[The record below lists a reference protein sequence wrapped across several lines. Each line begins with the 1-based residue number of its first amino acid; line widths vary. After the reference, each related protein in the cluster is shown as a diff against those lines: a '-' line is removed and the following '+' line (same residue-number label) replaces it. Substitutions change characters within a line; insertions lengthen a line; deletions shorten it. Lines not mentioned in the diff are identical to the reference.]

1 MSASASAVV
10 ASESESLS
18 AKQARILDYLAEHAG
33 AKTYFKSRLI
43 GEELGMSAK
52 EVGTN
57 MTKLTEG
64 EYGIT
69 VEKWGYSSSTTWKVT
84 A

>member
-1 MSASASAVV
+1 MSATTASATGDQPTL
-10 ASESESLS
+10 SE
-18 AKQARILDYLAEHAG
+18 KQRRILEYLREHADTQ
-33 AKTYFKSRLI
+33 TYFKSRLI
-43 GEELGMSAK
+43 GEELDLSAK

-57 MTKLTEG
+57 MTALQDDDVD
-64 EYGIT
+64 ID